1 MITEPGNGALDDPS
15 AAIAAQRPAIL
26 SQVLGPT
33 VGAVR
38 RDHFDAQFCEGLIKG
53 VAIITLVSDEA
64 FWLKVSL
71 DEAQGLLDHRG
82 LTDAGCIQRE
92 SQGNSLCIN
101 HKLHLG
107 SFTFARQTNRGS
119 SALGRG
125 KSGIHKAL
133 FQVDSTLFDR
143 LTDNGSKDT
152 PERIGLTPRLQIV
165 VHVLLGGKFRRFS
178 LDSVCSRP
186 KSCARA
192 DVSSLALERNRT
204 LKDLSQLGS
213 TCAGSVSLSKAKRS
227 GSTPQ
232 FVAARGELCSATATI
247 RYLGTSQSPKVAFER
262 MSSSTVRLGS
272 RFAGKDLEKYDLTRR
287 SRNSSQFFAYFGT
300 RLEHISL
307 TDEYVGD

>member
-1 MITEPGNGALDDPS
+1 MAQSDHKTAESSESSEERGMLFVASQESAVITEPGNGALDDPS

-33 VGAVR
+33 VGPVR
-38 RDHFDAQFCEGLIKG
+38 RDHFDAQFCEGLIQG

-92 SQGNSLCIN
+92 SQGNSLGIN

-107 SFTFARQTNRGS
+107 SFTFARQTNGGS

-133 FQVDSTLFDR
+133 FQVDSTLFDQ

-165 VHVLLGGKFRRFS
+165 VHRALRRKGSRQVLP
-178 LDSVCSRP
+178 LDSGV
-186 KSCARA
+186 
-192 DVSSLALERNRT
+192 
-204 LKDLSQLGS
+204 
-213 TCAGSVSLSKAKRS
+213 
-227 GSTPQ
+227 
-232 FVAARGELCSATATI
+232 
-247 RYLGTSQSPKVAFER
+247 
-262 MSSSTVRLGS
+262 
-272 RFAGKDLEKYDLTRR
+272 
-287 SRNSSQFFAYFGT
+287 
-300 RLEHISL
+300 
-307 TDEYVGD
+307 

>member
-1 MITEPGNGALDDPS
+1 MAQSDHKTAESSESSEERGLLFVASQESAVITEPGNGALDDPS

-38 RDHFDAQFCEGLIKG
+38 RDHFDAQFCEGLIQG

-64 FWLKVSL
+64 FWRKVSL

-101 HKLHLG
+101 HKLHLR

-133 FQVDSTLFDR
+133 FQVDSTLFDQ
-143 LTDNGSKDT
+143 LTDSSKDT
-152 PERIGLTPRLQIV
+152 PEGIGLTPLLQIV
-165 VHVLLGGKFRRFS
+165 VHCALGRKGSRQVLHWIP
-178 LDSVCSRP
+178 VCSTKRIASKTSRSPARGRP
-186 KSCARA
+186 YWLLRGRSKSGPSTSHC
-192 DVSSLALERNRT
+192 SSLINIP
-204 LKDLSQLGS
+204 
-213 TCAGSVSLSKAKRS
+213 SLSIPHAAFRVFGQPLAK
-227 GSTPQ
+227 
-232 FVAARGELCSATATI
+232 
-247 RYLGTSQSPKVAFER
+247 K
-262 MSSSTVRLGS
+262 
-272 RFAGKDLEKYDLTRR
+272 
-287 SRNSSQFFAYFGT
+287 
-300 RLEHISL
+300 
-307 TDEYVGD
+307 

>member
-1 MITEPGNGALDDPS
+1 MAQSDHKTAESSKQRRARHAFRGESGVGGDYRARQWCARRSIGGDSGAKAGHPESGSRADGWTGEERSFRCPVLRGFDPG
-15 AAIAAQRPAIL
+15 
-26 SQVLGPT
+26 
-33 VGAVR
+33 R
-38 RDHFDAQFCEGLIKG
+38 RYPRRRSTCP
-53 VAIITLVSDEA
+53 IITLVSDEA

-133 FQVDSTLFDR
+133 FQVDSTLFDQ

-165 VHVLLGGKFRRFS
+165 VHCALGRKGSRQVLP
-178 LDSVCSRP
+178 LDSGV
-186 KSCARA
+186 
-192 DVSSLALERNRT
+192 
-204 LKDLSQLGS
+204 
-213 TCAGSVSLSKAKRS
+213 
-227 GSTPQ
+227 
-232 FVAARGELCSATATI
+232 
-247 RYLGTSQSPKVAFER
+247 
-262 MSSSTVRLGS
+262 
-272 RFAGKDLEKYDLTRR
+272 
-287 SRNSSQFFAYFGT
+287 
-300 RLEHISL
+300 
-307 TDEYVGD
+307 